1 MPYQSFHWQLIE
13 FTVGSTTMK
22 KEINIPSL
30 GLRSECL
37 RNVSEATQAFED
49 YLGPRILQ
57 NNLS

>member
-13 FTVGSTTMK
+13 FRVGSATMK

-37 RNVSEATQAFED
+37 RNVSEATKAFKD
-49 YLGPRILQ
+49 Y
-57 NNLS
+57 